1 MEKVPS
7 WGWGPWLL
15 VPHCQGAIP
24 GPPGRRPSLMGQ
36 CPGAGRVLGLIP
48 GSAPL
53 VDPLT

>member
-7 WGWGPWLL
+7 WGWRPWLL
-15 VPHCQGAIP
+15 VPHCQGEIP
-24 GPPGRRPSLMGQ
+24 GPPGRRPSPMGQ